1 MSIIDKLFRRKK
13 ELQLDEVR
21 IEEKR
26 LELKEHQMV
35 KKLETLDREKQDL
48 FKMGAE
54 TKSKALRRIYARKFE
69 ESTKNM
75 QLVERELVRV
85 GKELR
90 LLSRIR
96 MVLERSG
103 KSPLTTGLLQRLNE
117 GQMQDLMR
125 MIDADNIKEAEF
137 MEKLDIMLG
146 LTEDREQVE
155 GLGDEGNEVMKIW
168 EKMDQGEFEFEE
180 GLKEASRTITKE
192 PREEEKKEAESDA
205 EAS

>member
-13 ELQLDEVR
+13 TLQLDQVR

-96 MVLERSG
+96 MVLERSS
-103 KSPLTTGLLQRLNE
+103 KSPMTAGLLQRLNE

-137 MEKLDIMLG
+137 LEKVDIMLG
-146 LTEDREQVE
+146 LTEEREQVE
-155 GLGDEGNEVMKIW
+155 GLGDEGNEVMNIW

-192 PREEEKKEAESDA
+192 PPEEEKKEAERDA

>member
-103 KSPLTTGLLQRLNE
+103 RSPMAAGLLQRLNE
-117 GQMQDLMR
+117 SQMHDLMR

-137 MEKLDIMLG
+137 LEKLDVMLG
-146 LTEDREQVE
+146 LTEDREQAE
-155 GLGDEGNEVMKIW
+155 GLGDEGNEVMNIW

-180 GLKEASRTITKE
+180 GLREASRSITKE
-192 PREEEKKEAESDA
+192 PPEQEKKEAESDA